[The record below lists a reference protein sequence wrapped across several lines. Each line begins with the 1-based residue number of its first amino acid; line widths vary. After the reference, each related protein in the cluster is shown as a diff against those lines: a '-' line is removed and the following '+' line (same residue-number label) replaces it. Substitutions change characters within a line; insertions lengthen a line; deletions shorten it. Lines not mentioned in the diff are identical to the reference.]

1 MQRATDHDHF
11 GDHISLAPK
20 PFMASTGSAVVGHI
34 SSSSSNSA
42 RGNSG
47 SCFARYATGALTTKV
62 GLSAWVLGMV
72 FCHAWTESRLVFPGC
87 NIGTPRGLPEMPVGY
102 HRDVSVA

>member
-1 MQRATDHDHF
+1 MQQPTDHDHL

-20 PFMASTGSAVVGHI
+20 PFMASTGSAVVGDI
-34 SSSSSNSA
+34 SSSSSNSG

-47 SCFARYATGALTTKV
+47 SGFARYATAALTTKV